1 MLKLAT
7 TPQEHDA
14 ATNNNEGKTHP
25 VPTTHTPSTN
35 YADNRYQQPL
45 FRTQFQIDNPA
56 TLASV
61 MQRIDDLEQRL
72 RELDSEKFPGEE
84 DTPGDATPGDKR

>member
-45 FRTQFQIDNPA
+45 FRTPISQHTAKIVHETVHNVM
-56 TLASV
+56 TLSV
-61 MQRIDDLEQRL
+61 NNAMTSSVQ
-72 RELDSEKFPGEE
+72 KVV
-84 DTPGDATPGDKR
+84 THNTN